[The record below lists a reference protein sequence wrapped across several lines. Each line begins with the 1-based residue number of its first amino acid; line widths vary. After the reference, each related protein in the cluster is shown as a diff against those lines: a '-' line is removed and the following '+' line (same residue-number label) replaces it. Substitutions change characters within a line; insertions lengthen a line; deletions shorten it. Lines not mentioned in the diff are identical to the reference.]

1 MADYWRQFLEQ
12 SVRNGKNGLI
22 SDVGTGLRCAWGNCA
37 LPITNAYY
45 LTEPVADASTLGGQM
60 EAARRDV
67 AARPALPWLFYAS
80 TDSVGTLGFEALD
93 AIGAQHGLS
102 PFMNMREMTAN
113 VDQLRAPK
121 RPLPAVEY
129 ERVSSQAAVRDV
141 LAINMAAYGMPMEIV
156 DSSLESGMFLSGKGP
171 ECGIL
176 ARVNGEPVSTAT
188 VVVVNGILYVAL
200 VATAQDHRQRGY
212 ADAAMRKALLTA
224 ASEFGIHKAALD
236 ATAMGEPVYAAMG
249 FEPTGTEWRILM
261 DAAHT

>member
-12 SVRNGKNGLI
+12 SVRYAKDGSI
-22 SDVGTGLRCAWGNCA
+22 SDIGTGLRCAWGNCA

-45 LTEPVADASTLGGQM
+45 LTEPVADAAALGSQM

-67 AARPALPWLFYAS
+67 AARPPLPWLFYAP
-80 TDSVGTLGFEALD
+80 TESVSALGFEALD
-93 AIGAQHGLS
+93 AVGAEYGLA
-102 PFMNMREMTAN
+102 PFMSVREMTAK
-113 VDQLRAPK
+113 VSQLRAPK

-129 ERVSSQAAVRDV
+129 ERVTSQDAVREL

-156 DSSLESGMFLSGKGP
+156 DSSLDSGMFLSGKGP

-188 VVVVNGILYVAL
+188 VVAMNGILYVAL
-200 VATAQDHRQRGY
+200 VATAPDHRQRGY

-224 ASEFGIHKAALD
+224 AAEFGIDNVALD

-249 FEPTGTEWRILM
+249 FAPTGTEWRVLL
-261 DAAHT
+261 DASHA